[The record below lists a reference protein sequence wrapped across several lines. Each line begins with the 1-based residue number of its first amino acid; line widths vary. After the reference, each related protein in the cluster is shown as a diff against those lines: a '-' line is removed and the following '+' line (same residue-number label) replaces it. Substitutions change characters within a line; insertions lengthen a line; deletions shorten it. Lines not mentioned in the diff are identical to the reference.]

1 MIKFLSYVKK
11 FSAMLFLSLVVSI
24 SLFNKN
30 ILAIDPAKV
39 TINSNGITY
48 VDSYQPRVSYELS
61 ADKKSFHAVIGDER
75 ALVYSQVSYTQDGKD
90 VALPVTSIATA
101 KGVSSFTLNLVD
113 LNNDKVKIIPS
124 GYGDLT
130 VTLNYNGNLSKA
142 EARKIFEGMEFENS
156 DIWMSSGNAIKL
168 IVRKPAVAE
177 KSFEIISESSPKNS
191 KISYGKTSTEIT
203 EYGMVWLK
211 ETSDGT
217 SAWYGI
223 DNSDGTFKIGSK
235 FWVKW
240 LSPKIDREEF
250 EEYYNKLDDE
260 HKKKVDNNNLW
271 IFLTGVTDPDGNEY
285 TNFYGNLD
293 YYIQIGEDWD
303 KDDINVVFIND
314 NKDSVLDVS
323 YDILLSPDGKDEFAK
338 VVMKHFSPYAVYDEK
353 DETKTFNVSKSASIK
368 TGESVSELIFMF
380 WISLL
385 LVAFLNRKMNKN
397 SICS

>member
-1 MIKFLSYVKK
+1 MSKFLSYAKK
-11 FSAMLFLSLVVSI
+11 FLAMLSFSLVISI
-24 SLFNKN
+24 SLFSEDV
-30 ILAIDPAKV
+30 LAIDPVKV

-48 VDSYQPRVSYELS
+48 ADIYQPGVSYELS

-75 ALVYSQVSYTQDGKD
+75 TRVYSQVSYTQDGKD
-90 VALPVTSIATA
+90 VTLPVTSISVGNS
-101 KGVSSFTLNLVD
+101 GVSNFTLNLVD
-113 LNNDKVKIIPS
+113 LYNDKVKIIPS

-130 VTLNYNGNLSKA
+130 VTLNYNGNLSQS
-142 EARKIFEGMEFENS
+142 EARKIFEGTDMTFSMSQGRINS
-156 DIWMSSGNAIKL
+156 LITKRYSSSG
-168 IVRKPAVAE
+168 AE
-177 KSFEIISESSPKNS
+177 SSESIIESSPKNS

-250 EEYYNKLDDE
+250 EEYYNKLDEE
-260 HKKKVDNNNLW
+260 HKNKVDNNNLW

-285 TNFYGNLD
+285 TNFYGNIN

-303 KDDINVVFIND
+303 KDDINVVFISG

-323 YDILLSPDGKDEFAK
+323 YVTLECPEGKGEFAK

-353 DETKTFNVSKSASIK
+353 DEIKTSNVSKSASIK
-368 TGESVSELIFMF
+368 TGESVSKLTFMF
-380 WISLL
+380 YISLF
-385 LVAFLNRKMNKN
+385 LVAFLNRKKVYDRRYL
-397 SICS
+397 